1 MPFPVDNIRAAC
13 QKQGTTLAE
22 VERALGIGNGV
33 IAKWEKKKGS
43 PPYDRIIAIAEHLR
57 VPVSD
62 ITGEGIKK
70 ELTPN
75 WDELRK
81 LTPDQYK
88 NAYREMTDSELYI
101 MMADIA
107 NELKSRAEGGEGH
120 K

>member
-62 ITGEGIKK
+62 LTGEGQKIAPHPKVRS
-70 ELTPN
+70 LM
-75 WDELRK
+75 RK
-81 LTPDQYK
+81 LC
-88 NAYREMTDSELYI
+88 NCG
-101 MMADIA
+101 
-107 NELKSRAEGGEGH
+107 KSGKVRIRKSA
-120 K
+120 KPFLLWLRC

>member
-75 WDELRK
+75 WDELKPEDIKGLLERMSRDQLLDVIATATNIAMRK
-81 LTPDQYK
+81 GDEQK
-88 NAYREMTDSELYI
+88 
-101 MMADIA
+101 
-107 NELKSRAEGGEGH
+107 
-120 K
+120 